1 MDQYRTEEEQVEALR
16 RWWDENGKST
26 IAAIIIALSVGFG
39 WQTWKSNDQQQREN
53 ASDIYQ
59 AMLQAMGAGDAS
71 AEQGLVG
78 IDLAE
83 RLKADYSGSTYA
95 QFAAL
100 HLARLAVTNNDLS
113 EAEAQLRWVL
123 GKAGHGSDTALV
135 AQMRLARVVAS
146 SGDTDQAL
154 AILQEVGEG
163 PYQASY
169 AVARG
174 DILLALGRNDE
185 ARVAYNQALMLAASS
200 QGQIDMPAL
209 EQKLQSLNP
218 VPARTI
224 GAPVEVQPGAV
235 EATAPEIEVAVDG
248 AADGLA
254 DETADSQED

>member
-26 IAAIIIALSVGFG
+26 IAAIVIALAAGFG
-39 WQTWKSNDQQQREN
+39 WQTWKANDQLEQES

-59 AMLQAMGAGDAS
+59 AMLQTVSAGDAS
-71 AEQGLVG
+71 PGQLETGVGLAEQ
-78 IDLAE
+78 
-83 RLKADYSGSTYA
+83 LKSEYSGSTYA

-100 HLARLAVTNNDLS
+100 HLARLAVAENDLA

-123 GKAGHGSDTALV
+123 GKAAKGTDTAQV
-135 AQMRLARVVAS
+135 AQMRLARVVAA

-154 AILQEVGEG
+154 AILEQGGEG

-185 ARVAYNQALMLAASS
+185 AREAYSNARMLATSS
-200 QGQIDMPAL
+200 QGQVNLPAL
-209 EQKLQSLNP
+209 EQKLQSLTP
-218 VPARTI
+218 IPARTI
-224 GAPVEVQPGAV
+224 ATPAEVMPAAAEPAANEAPDVEIDAL
-235 EATAPEIEVAVDG
+235 TDVAG
-248 AADGLA
+248 
-254 DETADSQED
+254 SQEG